1 MEKTIQAYPS
11 DLTDGEWELIM
22 PHLPAP
28 RKRGRR
34 RQHDWR
40 LLLNAM
46 FYIAR
51 SGVQWRYLPNDYPA
65 WQTVYYHF
73 AALVQAEVW
82 QDINQALSEQVRLK
96 EGRNAQPSAAL
107 IDSQSVKAAETSCYH
122 GYDAGKKVKGAKR
135 HILVDTLGLLI
146 VAMVHDASL
155 SDREGAVALLDR
167 AALLWQAIDLKH
179 FWTDGAYTGETL
191 QELATEYGWTLEI
204 VKPPPDQKGFQVLPR
219 RWVVE
224 RTFAWLS
231 NFRRLAKNYERKSAV
246 AEAFIYLSMCHL
258 LVARLT

>member
-1 MEKTIQAYPS
+1 METTKQTYPS

-22 PHLPAP
+22 PYLPP
-28 RKRGRR
+28 NRKRGRR
-34 RQHDWR
+34 RQFDGR

-46 FYIAR
+46 FYIGR
-51 SGVQWRYLPNDYPA
+51 TGNQWRYLPNDYPA

-73 AALVQAEVW
+73 AALVRAEVW
-82 QDINQALSEQVRLK
+82 QTLNQVLSEQVRLN

-107 IDSQSVKAAETSCYH
+107 LDSQSVKASETSCYH
-122 GYDAGKKVKGAKR
+122 GYDGGKKVKGAKR

-146 VAMVHDASL
+146 VALVHDASL
-155 SDREGAVALLDR
+155 ADRDGAIELLDK
-167 AALLWQAIDLKH
+167 AALLPQCKLLKH
-179 FWTDGAYTGETL
+179 FWTDGAYNGEPL
-191 QELATEYGWTLEI
+191 EDLATEYGWTLEM

-224 RTFAWLS
+224 RTFAWFGH
-231 NFRRLAKNYERKSAV
+231 FRRLAKNYERKSAV

-258 LVARLT
+258 LLARLA